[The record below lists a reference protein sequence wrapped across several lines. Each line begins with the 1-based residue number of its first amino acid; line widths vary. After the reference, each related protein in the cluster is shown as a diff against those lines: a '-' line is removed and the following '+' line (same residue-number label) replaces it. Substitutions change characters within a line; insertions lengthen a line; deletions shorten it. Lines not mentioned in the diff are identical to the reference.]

1 MPMHQQLVPFIQ
13 APNPIIKNKQN
24 QEELKK
30 QDFQKEKRSSIHASE
45 DSNGYQSCE
54 DEAKIMLEHMP
65 DDYDIMNEN

>member
-1 MPMHQQLVPFIQ
+1 MHQQLVPLIQ
-13 APNPIIKNKQN
+13 PPNLIIKNKAN

-30 QDFQKEKRSSIHASE
+30 QDFQKEKRLSMHASE

-54 DEAKIMLEHMP
+54 DEANKMFEHIP